1 MVKDFVID
9 IGDVVEDDQLL
20 PPMDPLSFAAS
31 LIAIIGLTTAA
42 AQAMH
47 GLILSM
53 RQAPDVVLALSNEL
67 SDLAL
72 VLLEVKHV
80 EQSSSLPQES
90 RERLGVLL
98 SRTYLKV
105 EEVERLA
112 SRLSEAS
119 SSNLLNFT
127 RLTWRDGKVKA
138 GALQKGL
145 RLARSNIATILAAN
159 ST

>member
-1 MVKDFVID
+1 VKDFVID

-67 SDLAL
+67 PDLAL
-72 VLLEVKHV
+72 VLL
-80 EQSSSLPQES
+80 
-90 RERLGVLL
+90 
-98 SRTYLKV
+98 
-105 EEVERLA
+105 
-112 SRLSEAS
+112 
-119 SSNLLNFT
+119 
-127 RLTWRDGKVKA
+127 
-138 GALQKGL
+138 
-145 RLARSNIATILAAN
+145 RSNILNKARACPK
-159 ST
+159 SRESD